1 MKNCFT
7 FLLTICL
14 GFETVVSENVTSRY
28 VLVDLGERKDE
39 SKIASIIR
47 TSITLF
53 KHLMNVKILINV
65 FLFQHPVEGKMMIT
79 HLGTLSVMDP
89 CLVARPVSLVNVVF
103 GDNRK
108 ITLNGH

>member
-47 TSITLF
+47 
-53 KHLMNVKILINV
+53 
-65 FLFQHPVEGKMMIT
+65 
-79 HLGTLSVMDP
+79 
-89 CLVARPVSLVNVVF
+89 
-103 GDNRK
+103 
-108 ITLNGH
+108 NGFI